1 MASYPDVTAMQEQA
15 AFAVDPSVQYPPMT
29 PHHPVPLQQPNY
41 PDNQPPGVVPT
52 TPNINLQ
59 PASGP
64 TSAVKPRLR
73 KACDA
78 CSLRK
83 VKVESK
89 QWDFNPRLAADTPPQ
104 CDESQPCRPCASL
117 NLECKFERPSKRRG
131 PPNKHA
137 ETLKRQRLDP
147 SGQSGPSSPTHAAE
161 TLASFAQQQVLSI
174 ESIAHPSIL
183 YPLID
188 EYFSYVHP
196 FSTYTFMAFSTIGA
210 RSHLLLS
217 FA

>member
-15 AFAVDPSVQYPPMT
+15 TFAVDPSVQYPPMT
-29 PHHPVPLQQPNY
+29 PHHPVALQQPNY

-52 TPNINLQ
+52 TPNMNPGLQTNLQ

-89 QWDFNPRLAADTPPQ
+89 Q
-104 CDESQPCRPCASL
+104 
-117 NLECKFERPSKRRG
+117 
-131 PPNKHA
+131 
-137 ETLKRQRLDP
+137 
-147 SGQSGPSSPTHAAE
+147 
-161 TLASFAQQQVLSI
+161 
-174 ESIAHPSIL
+174 
-183 YPLID
+183 
-188 EYFSYVHP
+188 
-196 FSTYTFMAFSTIGA
+196 
-210 RSHLLLS
+210 
-217 FA
+217 